1 MGQIT
6 ALEPQVKHSN
16 RFNLYVDNEFA
27 LGLSVLLAA
36 PLRVGQEITPEQLA
50 VLAREEA
57 REVAHEKALRFLEPR
72 PRSVA
77 EVKEHLRK
85 KKIPADVIDETLTR
99 LKDAQLLDD
108 AAFAQYWVENRETF
122 RPRGGR
128 ALRFELKRKGVS
140 AAAITDAVGEIDETE
155 GAYRAV
161 ETRAQRWR
169 ALERREFFEKVS
181 AFLVRRGFSYDI
193 AKQTAKR
200 LWDETREA

>member
-1 MGQIT
+1 MSKIT
-6 ALEPQVKHSN
+6 AIEPQAKHSN
-16 RFNLYVDNEFA
+16 RFNIFVDEQFA
-27 LGLSVLLAA
+27 LGLSAFVAA
-36 PLRVGQEITPEQLA
+36 RLQTGQEITVAELEA
-50 VLAREEA
+50 LARAEA
-57 REVAHEKALRFLEPR
+57 REKAHEKALRFLEPR

-85 KKIPADVIDETLTR
+85 KKFPAEIIDETLAR

-108 AAFAQYWVENRETF
+108 DAFAQYWVENRETF

-128 ALRFELKRKGVS
+128 ALRFELKRKGVPD
-140 AAAITDAVGEIDETE
+140 AAITEAIGDVDETD

-169 ALERREFFEKVS
+169 ALERRAFFEKVT
-181 AFLVRRGFSYDI
+181 AFLVRRGYAYDL

-200 LWDETREA
+200 LWDETR

>member
-1 MGQIT
+1 MSTIT
-6 ALEPQVKHSN
+6 AIEPQAKHPN
-16 RFNLYVDNEFA
+16 RFNLYVDQQFA
-27 LGLSVLLAA
+27 LGLSAIVAA
-36 PLRVGQEITPEQLA
+36 RLHVGQAISLVELET
-50 VLAREEA
+50 LARAEA
-57 REVAHEKALRFLEPR
+57 REDAHNKALRFLEPR

-85 KKIPADVIDETLTR
+85 KKFSAEVIDETLAR

-108 AAFAQYWVENRETF
+108 DAFAQYWVENRETF

-140 AAAITDAVGEIDETE
+140 DTAITQAIGEVDETD

-161 ETRAQRWR
+161 ATRAQRWH
-169 ALERREFFEKVS
+169 ALERREFFTKIS
-181 AFLVRRGFSYDI
+181 AFLVRRGYTYEV

-200 LWDETREA
+200 LWDETR